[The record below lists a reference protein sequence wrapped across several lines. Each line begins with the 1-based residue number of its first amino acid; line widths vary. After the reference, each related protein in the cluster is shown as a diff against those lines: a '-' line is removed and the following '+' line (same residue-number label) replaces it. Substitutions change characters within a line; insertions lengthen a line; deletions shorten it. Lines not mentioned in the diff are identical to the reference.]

1 MHWFE
6 PDGSNHV
13 KQSVTMKDIAAR
25 LQVSCVTVSKALGG
39 REGVGLELR
48 ERIVAVAEE
57 MGYRINTLARGMKQ
71 GQSYTIGVLVP
82 ERFLEGM
89 HPLYLTMFGHV
100 QQRLEEQAYYGML
113 LVLKRQEEQA
123 GTMPRAF
130 LEKRIDAFILLG
142 QVAPSYLEALMAT
155 GVPLVCL
162 DFYDEHA
169 ELDAVIA
176 DNFFGAYH
184 LVSHLV
190 RTGHRRIAYVGN
202 LHATSSIQDRYLGC
216 LRALLEHRLEPVA
229 VLSDRD
235 ADGHLTIPELPES
248 LPDAFVCNCDRVA
261 RTVMNMLAE
270 RGVRVPEDVSVTGFD
285 NDSFATLAPGL
296 TTMETHIDEMAA
308 QAVRMVC
315 ERLAD
320 PTRRHGRLLVPGN
333 LIFRESVQPRTTVSV
348 P

>member
-1 MHWFE
+1 
-6 PDGSNHV
+6 
-13 KQSVTMKDIAAR
+13 MKDIAAR

-39 REGVGLELR
+39 REGVGPELR
-48 ERIVAVAEE
+48 ERIASVAQE
-57 MGYRINTLARGMKQ
+57 MGYRVNTLARSMKQ
-71 GQSYTIGVLVP
+71 GQSYTVGVLVP

-100 QQRLEEQAYYGML
+100 QRRLEERAYYGML
-113 LVLKRQEEQA
+113 LVLGHDAEVA
-123 GTMPRAF
+123 GDLPRAF
-130 LEKRIDAFILLG
+130 MEKRIDAFILLG
-142 QVAPSYLEALMAT
+142 QVSPTYLEILMTT

-176 DNFFGAYH
+176 DNFFGAYQ
-184 LVSHLV
+184 LVSRLI

-202 LHATSSIQDRYLGC
+202 LHSTSSIQDRYLGC
-216 LRALLEHRLEPVA
+216 LRALLEHHLEPVA

-235 ADGHLTIPELPES
+235 EEGHLTVPELPVT

-261 RTVMNMLAE
+261 RTVMTALAE

-285 NDSFATLAPGL
+285 NDAFATLVPGL
-296 TTMETHIDEMAA
+296 TTMETHIDDMAA

-320 PTRRHGRLLVPGN
+320 PSRRHGRLLVPGS
-333 LIFRESVQPRTTVSV
+333 LIFRDSVLPRTSDAM